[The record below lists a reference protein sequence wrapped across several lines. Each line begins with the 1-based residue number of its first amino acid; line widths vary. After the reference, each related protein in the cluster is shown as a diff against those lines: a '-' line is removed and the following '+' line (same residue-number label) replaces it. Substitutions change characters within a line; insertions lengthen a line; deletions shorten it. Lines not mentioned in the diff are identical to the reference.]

1 MFMPS
6 LEERKGYI
14 AKIATKV
21 FLAKGYAT
29 ATLQDVSEKT
39 GMSKAGLYH
48 YFNTKEEILY
58 HIIITTGREFVE
70 SLRDYL
76 RECEAE
82 GLEPEDI
89 LRKYLTKYAYDLNRS
104 RDIPLLILRERHQ
117 LTGKYKTEL
126 YKFEQEVF
134 EQIKNQL
141 KKVPQIDKKYD
152 LNLVSFKIISAAH
165 WLGYW
170 LKQKGR
176 LDLESAVKQNIDI
189 IFHGIMKK

>member
-6 LEERKGYI
+6 LEERKDYI

-89 LRKYLTKYAYDLNRS
+89 LRKYLIKYAYNLNKS

-117 LTGKYKTEL
+117 LTGKYKAEVYRLEL
-126 YKFEQEVF
+126 EMFKG
-134 EQIKNQL
+134 IKNQL

-152 LNLVSFKIISAAH
+152 LNLISFKLISAAH

-170 LKQKGR
+170 LRQKGK